1 MRRVH
6 KSRESTQ
13 LRERRLFRGVSFA
26 VAAGLLLA
34 CAACQHVDRLPIDA
48 AANAGRLA
56 SRSLADPAVLEV
68 LARHD
73 LPVGAD
79 AAWSLDH
86 LTLAAWTLR
95 TDLAVARAEVA
106 AARAAQEI
114 AGQHA
119 NPTVSTTTEKVT
131 ESDAEHPW
139 VVGAAL
145 ALTLELGGKR
155 DIREQRAAAQTAGL
169 EWGFGEALWNAR
181 AEVRAALLD
190 MAFAEQLAALDEEET
205 TLTRDF
211 LAWVEARL
219 ARGGATTPER
229 LAALQA
235 ANESSSRRA
244 LDAAALASARATLAA
259 AVGVSSEELAAIRPA
274 PPSLGDLPEL
284 GAADVARARDL
295 ALVNRL
301 DVRHALV
308 DYEVAEQNLREA
320 VASQYPDLTLAPGYL
335 LDQDQHKITFA
346 LDLPVPLN
354 HGAKASIRRAV
365 ADRAVAAAKFDEVQA
380 AALAAIDVGFAQY
393 QASRGALAA
402 AEQAEAAAAEA
413 AVSLER
419 RLAAGG
425 ADRGELL
432 ASRIA
437 VVGLKRS
444 ALDARRIALDATT
457 ALENGIER
465 PLFPESSIE
474 TPAEIGPLL
483 VGAGQ

>member
-1 MRRVH
+1 
-6 KSRESTQ
+6 
-13 LRERRLFRGVSFA
+13 LRERRLFRGVPFA
-26 VAAGLLLA
+26 AAGSLLLV
-34 CAACQHVDRLPIDA
+34 CAACQHVERAPIDA
-48 AANAGRLA
+48 AANAERLA
-56 SRSLADPAVLEV
+56 SRSLGGPAVREA

-79 AAWSLDH
+79 GSWSLDH
-86 LTLAAWTLR
+86 FTLAAWALR

-106 AARAAQEI
+106 AARAAQDV
-114 AGQHA
+114 AGQRP
-119 NPTVSTTTEKVT
+119 NPTLSTSTEKVT
-131 ESDAEHPW
+131 DAGADHPW

-145 ALTLELGGKR
+145 AFNLELGGKR

-181 AEVRAALLD
+181 SEVRAALLD
-190 MAFAEQLAALDEEET
+190 VALAEQLTALDAEET

-235 ANESSSRRA
+235 ANESASRQA
-244 LDAAALASARATLAA
+244 LDTAVLASARATLAA
-259 AVGVSSEELAAIRPA
+259 AVGVSSAELAGVRPA
-274 PPSLGDLPEL
+274 PPPLAGLPEL
-284 GAADVARARDL
+284 RAADVARARDL

-301 DVRHALV
+301 DVRHALA
-308 DYEVAEQNLREA
+308 DYEVAEQDLREA

-335 LDQDQHKITFA
+335 LDQDQHKITLA

-380 AALAAIDVGFAQY
+380 AALAAIDLGFAQY
-393 QASRGALAA
+393 EASRGALAA

-413 AVSLER
+413 AASLQR
-419 RLAAGG
+419 RLAAGA

-432 ASRIA
+432 AGRIA

-444 ALDARRIALDATT
+444 ALDARRAALDAAT

-474 TPAEIGPLL
+474 TSAEIGGLL
-483 VGAGQ
+483 VGQAQ